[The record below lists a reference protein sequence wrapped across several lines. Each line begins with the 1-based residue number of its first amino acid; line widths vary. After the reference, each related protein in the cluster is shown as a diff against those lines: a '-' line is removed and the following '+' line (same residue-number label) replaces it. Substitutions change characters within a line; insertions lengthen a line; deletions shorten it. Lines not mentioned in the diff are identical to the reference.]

1 MRNGILLGSMLN
13 NSETWINLTK
23 KNIEELEKPDKLLR
37 DRLFESKPSTVFY
50 YLELGIIPAKYV
62 ILKKRLKFLKY
73 IIDEDMN
80 SMIRRVYEEQRK
92 ESIKGDFIH
101 LVKEDLKDLQIEIED
116 SDIRKYSKA
125 GWNKFINEITEKVV
139 LRKLLE
145 ENNTKSKTKY
155 LKYEKLEMRQYLR
168 ENRNT

>member
-37 DRLFESKPSTVFY
+37 DRLFESKSSTVFY

-92 ESIKGDFIH
+92 ESIKGDFTH
-101 LVKEDLKDLQIEIED
+101 LVK
-116 SDIRKYSKA
+116 
-125 GWNKFINEITEKVV
+125 
-139 LRKLLE
+139 
-145 ENNTKSKTKY
+145 
-155 LKYEKLEMRQYLR
+155 
-168 ENRNT
+168 